1 MTYYFYDTN
10 KHEVK
15 SLYESWRDNN
25 ILTLSKKVNEEWK
38 HKIRKS

>member
-10 KHEVK
+10 NHEVK
-15 SLYESWRDNN
+15 SLNESWRDN
-25 ILTLSKKVNEEWK
+25 ILRLSKKVNEEWK